1 MRPIITVSFLLF
13 LTAGAVGQVP
23 KPDSSFVQSARYQA
37 VAAYEKTTHVQAH
50 VFEGN
55 EYITH
60 DHRIKIHPFYRVD
73 SLMTGTVVLNNVL
86 YHDVQLLYDIVR
98 DELAIQPPEGGFRIR
113 LRNDKISAFSLGAYR
128 FVRLV
133 GDSTAGA
140 PTGFYEILHTGR
152 LRALSRRIKTI
163 REDISG
169 GTYKADFLQKD
180 RFFILKEGV
189 YHSVKTKRS
198 LLNLFPDQAK
208 TLRKYIRANKLKF
221 TDEQR
226 EEAVTKVT
234 QRYEELSK

>member
-1 MRPIITVSFLLF
+1 MHSTGTLLLF
-13 LTAGAVGQVP
+13 LLLANGVAGQMP
-23 KPDSSFVQSARYQA
+23 KADSSFVQSARYQA
-37 VAAYEKTTHVQAH
+37 VASYEKATRVQSH

-73 SLMTGTVVLNNVL
+73 SLQTGTITFNGVTYRNVRI
-86 YHDVQLLYDIVR
+86 LYDIVR
-98 DELAIQPPEGGFRIR
+98 DELAVQPPEGGFRIR
-113 LRNDKISAFSLGAYR
+113 LRNDKITNFSMGPYR
-128 FVRLV
+128 FTRLE
-133 GDSTAGA
+133 GDSTVGA
-140 PTGFYEILHTGR
+140 PTGFYEVLHNGR
-152 LRALSRRIKTI
+152 LRALARRIKTI
-163 REDISG
+163 HEDISG